1 MSLSIRDS
9 NCFFGN
15 TYLCVVPRPSFVR
28 VRTPLL
34 VFGPRS
40 GREEGYI
47 VLCVASAVF
56 VAAPIT
62 GSRWRIEIQSHFY
75 RAVWCRMFW
84 AAKME
89 HANRFGIQ
97 KTENLE
103 GKKKYMLNMLQ
114 DTLHNNMKC
123 QLLYVIR
130 KVGKMIMELKTSL
143 KEALWSGASLS
154 MF

>member
-15 TYLCVVPRPSFVR
+15 AYLCVVPRPSFVCI
-28 VRTPLL
+28 RTPLL
-34 VFGPRS
+34 IFGPRS
-40 GREEGYI
+40 GREEGYV

-103 GKKKYMLNMLQ
+103 GKKKYMLSMLE
-114 DTLHNNMKC
+114 DTLHNDIN
-123 QLLYVIR
+123 
-130 KVGKMIMELKTSL
+130 
-143 KEALWSGASLS
+143 ASCYMWLERLEKW
-154 MF
+154 